1 MSLFEI
7 KSRFTGSVLFSLETD
22 SLKLCV
28 EAAVKARANL
38 AGANLAD
45 ANLAGANLADANL
58 AGANLE
64 GAYGE
69 KLKTVGRSPLI
80 TIGPIGS
87 RNSLLYAWHTD
98 AGIYVHTGCFW
109 NTLEKFK
116 VAVEKEHGENKHG
129 IHYRAAIALIESRFT
144 KSEAA

>member
-1 MSLFEI
+1 M
-7 KSRFTGSVLFSLETD
+7 KSDANLADANL
-22 SLKLCV
+22 
-28 EAAVKARANL
+28 ARANL
-38 AGANLAD
+38 AGANLAR
-45 ANLAGANLADANL
+45 ANLADANL
-58 AGANLE
+58 ADANLADANLAD
-64 GAYGE
+64 AYGE

-116 VAVEKEHGENKHG
+116 AAVEETHGESEHG
-129 IHYRAAIALIESRFT
+129 IHYRAAISLIEARFT
-144 KSEAA
+144 KAEPT